1 MVTPQLPRHPV
12 LAFLRHS
19 TLYAHTVSQFMCMYL
34 LAGRAVSVGFTNN
47 DIHIALLHQEIKR
60 DREDIF
66 DIFLKM
72 YTVDL
77 SL

>member
-34 LAGRAVSVGFTNN
+34 LAGRVVSVGFTNN
-47 DIHIALLHQEIKR
+47 DIHIALLHQEIKNPT
-60 DREDIF
+60 IF
-66 DIFLKM
+66 NKICWVAALQIYSM
-72 YTVDL
+72 
-77 SL
+77 